1 MFFNTIVSVFGSKN
15 SLEKKSN
22 KSQARDKHISQK
34 YYERSIINRYF
45 K

>member
-22 KSQARDKHISQK
+22 KSQSRDKYISQK
-34 YYERSIINRYF
+34 YHEFQI

>member
-1 MFFNTIVSVFGSKN
+1 MIFNALVSVFGSKN
-15 SLEKKSN
+15 SSEKKSN
-22 KSQARDKHISQK
+22 RSQERDKYISQK

>member
-1 MFFNTIVSVFGSKN
+1 MIFNTLASVCGNKEA
-15 SLEKKSN
+15 LDKKSN
-22 KSQARDKHISQK
+22 RSQARDKYISQK